1 MTRSAGILTV
11 SDNCSRGLATDTSG
25 PALQQQLQA
34 NNWTVVHTE
43 IVPDDKQKI
52 ASVVT
57 KWSATNCQLIV
68 IAGGTGISPSDV
80 TVDAIEPLFSKRLPS
95 LAVAMVTGSLRIT
108 PMAALSQVTAGVV
121 GCSVVV
127 AVPGSKK
134 GSVENLQQIISVLPH
149 AVDTAAATQ
158 GTRHLHVEQPKE
170 KNTRVQCGCS
180 RPDDADDNQAET
192 IGGQGTV
199 AGRPRKSQHPMV
211 SVDEA
216 LRMVIG
222 SMQALPPRDMLL
234 SDVRPGMVLAAAVEA
249 QEPVPAYRASIM
261 DGYAVV
267 AADGPGD
274 YKVIGA
280 STAGGLAQAALMP
293 LRMNTGSIVRVATGA
308 PVPEGADAVVM
319 VEDTQLLQA
328 DNQGEE
334 LVVRILAGVQPGQYI
349 RPVGHDVSQGA
360 VLLKSGTVVSPVG
373 GEIGTMAV
381 SGNRTFSVHTVPRI
395 AVMSTGDEL
404 SESPGELGHG
414 HVRDSNRPA
423 LLCAL
428 RALGVDAVDAG
439 VVHDDPAL
447 LARKI
452 AETLEDCHGII
463 TTGGVSMGERDWV
476 KPVVEQHLK
485 GRILFGRV
493 AMKPAKPSTFA
504 VLPGGKFIFAL
515 PGNPASA
522 MVAFHVF
529 SAPALRKLSGHQKY
543 DGARVTAV
551 FCGADMALDG
561 GRPEFVRG
569 RLAWS
574 SGRDKWLVYVTDAHQ
589 QSSRMPSML
598 NTNALVALPRGS
610 NVYPKACAGDQV
622 NVIVIAPPAF
632 E

>member
-1 MTRSAGILTV
+1 MTRSAGILT
-11 SDNCSRGLATDTSG
+11 
-25 PALQQQLQA
+25 QQLQA

-134 GSVENLQQIISVLPH
+134 GSVEICSKSLVFSRTLSTLRQPH
-149 AVDTAAATQ
+149 RDQAFARGAAQ
-158 GTRHLHVEQPKE
+158 G

-192 IGGQGTV
+192 IGDQGTV
-199 AGRPRKSQHPMV
+199 AGRPRK
-211 SVDEA
+211 
-216 LRMVIG
+216 MVIG

-234 SDVRPGMVLAAAVEA
+234 SDVRPGM
-249 QEPVPAYRASIM
+249 EPCPRTGHPSW
-261 DGYAVV
+261 
-267 AADGPGD
+267 
-274 YKVIGA
+274 
-280 STAGGLAQAALMP
+280 TATLLWLQTDRVTTNAMP

-414 HVRDSNRPA
+414 HVRDSNRPHCSA
-423 LLCAL
+423 PCARWGSTLWMLAWSMMIPHCWRAKLLRPL
-428 RALGVDAVDAG
+428 RTA
-439 VVHDDPAL
+439 
-447 LARKI
+447 
-452 AETLEDCHGII
+452 
-463 TTGGVSMGERDWV
+463 MRDWV

-543 DGARVTAV
+543 DGAR
-551 FCGADMALDG
+551 L
-561 GRPEFVRG
+561 RPCFVFVRG

-598 NTNALVALPRGS
+598 NTNAL
-610 NVYPKACAGDQV
+610 ACAGDQV